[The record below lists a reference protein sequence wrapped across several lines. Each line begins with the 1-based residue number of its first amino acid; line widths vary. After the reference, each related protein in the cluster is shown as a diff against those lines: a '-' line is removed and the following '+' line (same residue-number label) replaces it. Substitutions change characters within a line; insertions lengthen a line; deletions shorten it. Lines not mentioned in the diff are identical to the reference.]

1 MMLALGNY
9 LCRRRAGMNS
19 TAKCRVPTRG
29 FLPRS
34 YIYRVS
40 QKEIGNIDKN
50 ISMQSEERIKDT
62 REMEIISGTTVR
74 NLARNRKL

>member
-40 QKEIGNIDKN
+40 RKEMPSIDKN
-50 ISMQSEERIKDT
+50 ISTQWKYPRADKGGMARDGHKMRDDRT
-62 REMEIISGTTVR
+62 R
-74 NLARNRKL
+74 L